1 MNTLT
6 DNGIVHIVRIT
17 KYFGPKLKYTK
28 PHILYVI
35 LIFYANKIC
44 IKILLFFKRNVNKNG
59 YQHRKG
65 TN

>member
-28 PHILYVI
+28 PHILYAI

-44 IKILLFFKRNVNKNG
+44 IKILLFFK
-59 YQHRKG
+59 
-65 TN
+65 